1 MPGIAKFLN
10 PDGNNL
16 PRRDISGFAK
26 LLSSQ
31 GKLQIVALM
40 VGTLLLGCSFKCRG
54 MPQCNACRLWAP
66 PHQNYIF
73 TPFPPFLVTPT
84 QSLIWTTQS
93 CPIHINVDF
102 VESQS
107 IGQWSVVKIWDP
119 TPLEIEFP
127 PTFYV
132 NTYGV
137 PQKKI
142 FRIAAHLHPPPPLAP
157 MVPLVNGHCS
167 TQKKQRYPI
176 LKSQR
181 LQKKFAPP
189 GKSTQTALQNIEK
202 GKISHIKK
210 PEASKKVRPSWKKH
224 PKGRYHL
231 RIVDPFCNKSHPKE
245 EISNTC
251 CRPSLA
257 WNKHPKGRYHTRIVD
272 PFCCKS
278 HPKEEISNTC
288 CRPYLDSPPIFSVS
302 MNGQRG
308 AHILLP

>member
-1 MPGIAKFLN
+1 MG
-10 PDGNNL
+10 
-16 PRRDISGFAK
+16 
-26 LLSSQ
+26 
-31 GKLQIVALM
+31 
-40 VGTLLLGCSFKCRG
+40 
-54 MPQCNACRLWAP
+54 
-66 PHQNYIF
+66 H
-73 TPFPPFLVTPT
+73 PPF
-84 QSLIWTTQS
+84 
-93 CPIHINVDF
+93 
-102 VESQS
+102 
-107 IGQWSVVKIWDP
+107 
-119 TPLEIEFP
+119 
-127 PTFYV
+127 
-132 NTYGV
+132 
-137 PQKKI
+137 
-142 FRIAAHLHPPPPLAP
+142 PLAP

-210 PEASKKVRPSWKKH
+210 PEASKEVRPSWKKH
-224 PKGRYHL
+224 PKGRYHM

-251 CRPSLA
+251 CRPSFA

-288 CRPYLDSPPIFSVS
+288 CRPYTLTPLPFLVFLWMGRGAPTFSYRDQYQLHSRFFFRVCLLKSLSPPISHFINETPWKYWNTSYI
-302 MNGQRG
+302 NC
-308 AHILLP
+308 P